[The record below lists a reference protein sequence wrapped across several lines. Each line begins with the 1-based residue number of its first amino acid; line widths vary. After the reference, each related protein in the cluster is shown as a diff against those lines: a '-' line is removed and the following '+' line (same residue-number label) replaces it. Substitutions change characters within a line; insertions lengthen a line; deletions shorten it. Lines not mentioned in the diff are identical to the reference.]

1 VDLFTGI
8 VPAKDLSDG
17 THLNEAGS
25 TKVADWFLAPL
36 LPLFKP

>member
-1 VDLFTGI
+1 V
-8 VPAKDLSDG
+8 ALSDG

-25 TKVADWFLAPL
+25 RKVADWFLAPL